1 MNENEIIITRRYDSP
16 CGSLTLG
23 SYGEKLCLCD
33 WTEGKRHD
41 DISRRLLRT
50 SGSSFGDGRSAVI
63 DDAIVSLE
71 EYFAGKRDVSHVPLM
86 FVGTDFQK
94 RVWQTLLAIPY
105 GDTVS
110 YGEIARRIGMPA
122 SVRAVAN
129 AIGANGISIFIP
141 CHRVTG
147 SDGRLTGY
155 RGGLAAKEYLLKL
168 EKGF

>member
-1 MNENEIIITRRYDSP
+1 MNENKIIIRQRYESP

-23 SYGEKLCLCD
+23 SCGDKLCMCD
-33 WTEGKRHD
+33 WTEEKRHAD
-41 DISRRLLRT
+41 VARRLLRMH
-50 SGSSFGDGRSAVI
+50 GGMAVDGRSAVI

-71 EYFAGKRDVSHVPLM
+71 EYFSGKREMFDVPLM

-94 RVWQTLLAIPY
+94 RVWHALLDIPY

-110 YGEIARRIGMPA
+110 YGEIARRIGMPE

-129 AIGANGISIFIP
+129 AIGANAISIFIP

-147 SDGRLTGY
+147 SDGRPTGY
-155 RGGLAAKEYLLKL
+155 RGGLAAKEYLLRL
-168 EKGF
+168 EKSF